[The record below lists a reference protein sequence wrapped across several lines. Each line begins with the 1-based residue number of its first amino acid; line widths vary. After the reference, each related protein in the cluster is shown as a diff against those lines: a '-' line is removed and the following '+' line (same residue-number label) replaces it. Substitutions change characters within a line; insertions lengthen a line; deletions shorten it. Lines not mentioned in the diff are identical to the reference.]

1 MQKRHPDF
9 FKDHGV
15 SLIFM
20 QELKERS
27 RDRKR
32 VRESQM
38 FGISQKKMP
47 KFFGANPHKTLTRL
61 IALSIVF
68 DIAAV
73 AIWAAF
79 PAIQWSIYQLG
90 FAIVGTEAAVAAAL
104 FALTLFGL
112 HKKQKWAPPLAIV
125 ITVTQRVF
133 GTYVFFPSPAI
144 AATLVWSLV
153 IVYFAYKTMKTPTG
167 NQ

>member
-1 MQKRHPDF
+1 
-9 FKDHGV
+9 
-15 SLIFM
+15 M
-20 QELKERS
+20 QELKERD
-27 RDRKR
+27 RNRKR
-32 VRESQM
+32 VREYHV
-38 FGISQKKMP
+38 FGISHKKMP

-79 PAIQWSIYQLG
+79 PAIQWTIYQLG
-90 FAIVGTEAAVAAAL
+90 FTIVGTEAVVAAAL

-112 HKKQKWAPPLAIV
+112 HKKRKWAPPLAIV

-144 AATLVWSLV
+144 AVTLVWSLV
-153 IVYFAYKTMKTPTG
+153 IVYFAYKTLKTS
-167 NQ
+167 NDHQ